1 MTIERILVP
10 IDGSS
15 GAQSALDCAID
26 FLPAHPAELLIV
38 LAIEPIHLA
47 IAGQVTLPGENVGM
61 IANEQQ
67 ILAGQHLAKL
77 ENDLRGRNLRVRT
90 FLERGSAED
99 VILKIARKQG
109 ADLIVMSTHAR
120 TGIAHALLGSITE
133 KIIRSAPCPVLTV
146 RGYVSKAK
154 KKGRG

>member
-15 GAQSALDCAID
+15 GAQSALDYAVD
-26 FLPAHPAELLIV
+26 LLPAHPAELLIV

-47 IAGQVTLPGENVGM
+47 VAGQVTLPGENVGM
-61 IANEQQ
+61 LANEQQ
-67 ILAGQHLAKL
+67 ILAGEHLARL
-77 ENDLRGRNLRVRT
+77 ESDLRGRNLRVRT
-90 FLERGSAED
+90 FLKRGSAED
-99 VILKIARKQG
+99 VILATARREA

-133 KIIRSAPCPVLTV
+133 KIVRNAPCPVLTV
-146 RGYVSKAK
+146 RGYATKTR
-154 KKGRG
+154 KKGRR